1 MIWWIKEQEQEFKNW
16 YTNEHLKLNQK
27 HNILNHSGYMWIK
40 SDCNVLWLEHKQH
53 QSSHKILDLPTLV
66 KLIHH
71 ADTQLWSVYLSNK
84 TDIRH
89 QQQVYKNYC
98 RENIQPCLEMSI
110 IFPFGF
116 WMTLCLDI
124 FCKWQVVVHPES
136 NILDLE
142 SNPLPRSSSFDSI
155 DLNSKPW

>member
-1 MIWWIKEQEQEFKNW
+1 MIWWIKEQEFKNW

-27 HNILNHSGYMWIK
+27 HNNLNHLGYMWIK

-53 QSSHKILDLPTLV
+53 QWSHKISDLPTLV

-71 ADTQLWSVYLSNK
+71 ADTQLWSVYLRNK

-98 RENIQPCLEMSI
+98 RENIQPCLNVHNIPFWFFECHFVWTFSASGRQWSI
-110 IFPFGF
+110 Q
-116 WMTLCLDI
+116 
-124 FCKWQVVVHPES
+124 KA
-136 NILDLE
+136 ILFLE
-142 SNPLPRSSSFDSI
+142 GNLLPRSSSFDSI